1 MRRKAK
7 CIAKQLL
14 NNNRR
19 GHQKLS
25 DALLGGEMK
34 RKTSLL
40 EGNIYKRIIGFT
52 APLIVGNL
60 FQQLYNIVDSIIVG
74 NFAGSNALGAVGACD
89 APVNI
94 ALGVCVGISAGAGV
108 LISQSYGAKKYD
120 KVEKLLDNIVMLSIL
135 TGVVLTLLCWVFAF
149 LYIHISRLPIEVS
162 GLAKIYLLIYYSGM
176 FFFVGF
182 NMMSGILNAVGYS
195 RKSLEY
201 LSVSSVMNIF
211 LDVIFVVLFDMGV
224 A

>member
-94 ALGVCVGISAGAGV
+94 ALGVCVGSR
-108 LISQSYGAKKYD
+108 SFNFAKLWG
-120 KVEKLLDNIVMLSIL
+120 EKI
-135 TGVVLTLLCWVFAF
+135 
-149 LYIHISRLPIEVS
+149 
-162 GLAKIYLLIYYSGM
+162 
-176 FFFVGF
+176 
-182 NMMSGILNAVGYS
+182 
-195 RKSLEY
+195 
-201 LSVSSVMNIF
+201 
-211 LDVIFVVLFDMGV
+211 
-224 A
+224 